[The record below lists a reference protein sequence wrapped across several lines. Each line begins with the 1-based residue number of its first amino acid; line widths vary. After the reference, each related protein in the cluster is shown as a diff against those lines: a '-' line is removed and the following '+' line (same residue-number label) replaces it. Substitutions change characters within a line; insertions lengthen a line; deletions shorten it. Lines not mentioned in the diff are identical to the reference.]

1 MARGQGGTGGGGAAG
16 GGRALPAAPP
26 VEGAAR
32 AWVRESLA
40 DGLGLSARVAAA
52 AAAAACGAGATG
64 EVRALAGALPAVTGA
79 TLGSRE
85 ALEEGVEGSFA
96 GAVEAL
102 AAMLAP
108 AAAAGGRLL
117 VIEDELSPPGDPV
130 LADHGDRVFLCGN
143 DVYHWRPV
151 TAALDAAALTELLGS
166 ATSGYPTNGFV
177 VAADPA
183 GWGPFARL
191 VEADLDA
198 LAAAAEAVVV
208 AAYDAEGLLWWS
220 PGPG

>member
-1 MARGQGGTGGGGAAG
+1 MT
-16 GGRALPAAPP
+16 PAAPQ

-52 AAAAACGAGATG
+52 AAAAAGGGAGAGAAG
-64 EVRALAGALPAVTGA
+64 EVRALAGALPSVTVA

-102 AAMLAP
+102 AALLAP

-117 VIEDELSPPGDPV
+117 LIEDELSPPGDPV

-191 VEADLDA
+191 AEADLAA
-198 LAAAAEAVVV
+198 LAAANEAVVV
-208 AAYDAEGLLWWS
+208 AAYDAEGLLWWE
-220 PGPG
+220 PGAGPA

>member
-1 MARGQGGTGGGGAAG
+1 MARVPGGTGAPGGTGGAAG
-16 GGRALPAAPP
+16 VAGAPP
-26 VEGAAR
+26 IEGAAR
-32 AWVRESLA
+32 AWVRKSLA
-40 DGLGLSARVAAA
+40 EGLGLSARVTAAA
-52 AAAAACGAGATG
+52 GAG
-64 EVRALAGALPAVTGA
+64 EVRALAGTLPAVTVA

-96 GAVEAL
+96 GAVAAL

-108 AAAAGGRLL
+108 AAARGGRIL

-130 LADHGDRVFLCGN
+130 LAEHADRVFLCGN

-177 VAADPA
+177 VVADPS
-183 GWGPFARL
+183 GWGPFAEL
-191 VEADLDA
+191 ADADLAA
-198 LAAAAEAVVV
+198 LAAGSEAVLV
-208 AAYDAEGLLWWS
+208 AAYDAEGLLWWE
-220 PGPG
+220 PGT

>member
-1 MARGQGGTGGGGAAG
+1 MARAPGGTAGA
-16 GGRALPAAPP
+16 PA

-40 DGLGLSARVAAA
+40 EGLGLSGRVRAAA
-52 AAAAACGAGATG
+52 VAG
-64 EVRALAGALPAVTGA
+64 EVRALAGTLPAVTVA
-79 TLGSRE
+79 TLGLRE

-96 GAVEAL
+96 AAVGAL

-108 AAAAGGRLL
+108 VAAAGGRIL

-151 TAALDAAALTELLGS
+151 TVALDAPALTELLGS

-177 VAADPA
+177 TVADPS
-183 GWGPFARL
+183 GWGPFAEL
-191 VEADLDA
+191 AETDLDA
-198 LAAAAEAVVV
+198 LAAGVEAVLV
-208 AAYDAEGLLWWS
+208 AAYDAEGLLWWE
-220 PGPG
+220 PG